1 MADSKVVMGMNGGW
15 VGGWVGGLQRGGV
28 RKDQDYYE

>member
-28 RKDQDYYE
+28 GKDQDYYE